1 MIKSPLTITATA
13 KLTEAMELM
22 TEHQIGCLPVVD
34 KDNHLIGVVAE
45 ENFLEISR
53 RLVNR
58 LK

>member
-1 MIKSPLTITATA
+1 MIKEPLTILATV
-13 KLTEAMELM
+13 KLTQAMDLM

-34 KDNHLIGVVAE
+34 KDNHLIGVVTE

-58 LK
+58 LI

>member
-1 MIKSPLTITATA
+1 
-13 KLTEAMELM
+13 MELM

-34 KDNHLIGVVAE
+34 KDNHLIGVVTE